1 MIYLHAISLVNALG
15 SDRTRILQ
23 NWQTGTSPGLTETD
37 SWLVGKI
44 PAVFGCVKEPL
55 PDLSERFPRENTR
68 NNRLLALAWENEK
81 DRFSALLS
89 RHQPDRVA
97 VVLGTSTSGS
107 DEAAHFVKT
116 RVSGGDD
123 PNYDAV
129 SQEFGNPSEFLRRYI
144 GITGPSY
151 TISTACTSSTRAII
165 SGARLIDAGLVDA
178 ALVGGADTLAQSAV
192 NGFNSL
198 QALSPRLCK
207 PFAEN
212 RAGITIGEGA
222 GLLWLDKNP
231 APIFLAGYGE
241 SSDAYHISSPDP
253 EGSGAEVAIREA
265 LQRALL
271 SPSDIDYINA
281 HGTATPLN
289 DSAEAKAL
297 NRVFGNS
304 VPVTSTKNLTGHTL
318 GAAGIT
324 DAGLS
329 YLLLENGPTTIC
341 GQFFGNDT
349 IDSALPEVGILR
361 QAATLDATFVMSN
374 NFAFGGNNASVIF
387 GKRQ

>member
-1 MIYLHAISLVNALG
+1 M
-15 SDRTRILQ
+15 
-23 NWQTGTSPGLTETD
+23 
-37 SWLVGKI
+37 
-44 PAVFGCVKEPL
+44 
-55 PDLSERFPRENTR
+55 
-68 NNRLLALAWENEK
+68 
-81 DRFSALLS
+81 
-89 RHQPDRVA
+89 
-97 VVLGTSTSGS
+97 
-107 DEAAHFVKT
+107 
-116 RVSGGDD
+116 
-123 PNYDAV
+123 
-129 SQEFGNPSEFLRRYI
+129 
-144 GITGPSY
+144 
-151 TISTACTSSTRAII
+151 
-165 SGARLIDAGLVDA
+165 DA

-241 SSDAYHISSPDP
+241 SSNAYHISSPDP